1 MVFYWDQP
9 EDRSILKKCGKCKVL
24 EYCSVDCQS
33 EHWDLV
39 HKKHCKKLVLAKK
52 AAVEQDLGNVSTT
65 FPVGLFSHHP
75 FPLAGLLGNT
85 MEMLI
90 ILNQRVLYKMAETGH
105 PAWDLPEVR
114 QFEQSL
120 RENRQIIWAQR
131 KLSPEKE
138 ITPDKMVQ
146 CENEGAAFFCQRSIQ
161 SFGDPL
167 SDLWS
172 TLHLVFERLDD
183 YMMLVTLGRMK
194 EPLKSVPEDVWQG
207 VLKEVGPFSTR
218 LKELISTFFENGSQI
233 PSFWDLLKIC
243 CGGSLNQKC
252 SFCEAN
258 VTVAALVYEVGGISG
273 EVSTVLFRPHS
284 PVFFSCT
291 NAKCFKQ
298 IEEQIGI
305 WSKWAVAVKSIT
317 NKMALMECNFCYKLT
332 EDVHRFS
339 YLQILFYISLRFIY
353 YSGATVATPRSG
365 AAKSVWSRIGR

>member
-1 MVFYWDQP
+1 MTGSIAGAPLVRFRATHQIPVHPSLEQIGCANTVFYWDQP
-9 EDRSILKKCGKCKVL
+9 EDRSILKKCGKCKVV
-24 EYCSVDCQS
+24 EYCSVDCQA

-52 AAVEQDLGNVSTT
+52 AAVEQDLGDVSTT

-161 SFGDPL
+161 SFGDPSVTCGPL
-167 SDLWS
+167 STW
-172 TLHLVFERLDD
+172 
-183 YMMLVTLGRMK
+183 
-194 EPLKSVPEDVWQG
+194 
-207 VLKEVGPFSTR
+207 
-218 LKELISTFFENGSQI
+218 
-233 PSFWDLLKIC
+233 
-243 CGGSLNQKC
+243 C
-252 SFCEAN
+252 SRGWM
-258 VTVAALVYEVGGISG
+258 T
-273 EVSTVLFRPHS
+273 T
-284 PVFFSCT
+284 
-291 NAKCFKQ
+291 
-298 IEEQIGI
+298 
-305 WSKWAVAVKSIT
+305 
-317 NKMALMECNFCYKLT
+317 
-332 EDVHRFS
+332 
-339 YLQILFYISLRFIY
+339 
-353 YSGATVATPRSG
+353 
-365 AAKSVWSRIGR
+365 